1 MTKSHRI
8 NRPRGKIVAA
18 VLTAVLISL
27 AMGIYHYVPID
38 ERLENTYYYSFGYKF
53 AVALLINLAI
63 LLFLITPLSI
73 LADGLLLYRKKDNTY
88 MRLIVAIAAYVLLG
102 FTGGIIYSIF
112 TRNFNTFSA
121 QTIHIVLCSL
131 VFLTFQL
138 VLNRRFYI
146 YHHTDK

>member
-1 MTKSHRI
+1 MTSTHRI
-8 NRPRGKIVAA
+8 NRPLGKIVAA

-38 ERLENTYYYSFGYKF
+38 ERLENTYYYSFGFKF
-53 AVALLINLAI
+53 AVGLLINLAI

-73 LADGLLLYRKKDNTY
+73 LVDGLLLYRKKDNTY
-88 MRLIVAIAAYVLLG
+88 MKLLFAIAAYVLLG
-102 FTGGIIYSIF
+102 CIGGVTYSIF

-121 QTIHIVLCSL
+121 QTIHIVVCSL

-138 VLNRRFYI
+138 VLNRRFL
-146 YHHTDK
+146 HSSSHR

>member
-1 MTKSHRI
+1 MTKTHRI
-8 NRPRGKIVAA
+8 NRPRGKIVSA

-38 ERLENTYYYSFGYKF
+38 ERLENTYYYSFGFKF
-53 AVALLINLAI
+53 AVGLLINLAI

-73 LADGLLLYRKKDNTY
+73 LVDGLLLYRKKDNTY
-88 MRLIVAIAAYVLLG
+88 MKLLFAIAAYVLLG
-102 FTGGIIYSIF
+102 FTGGVTYSIF

-121 QTIHIVLCSL
+121 QTIHIVVCSL

-138 VLNRRFYI
+138 VLNRRFL
-146 YHHTDK
+146 HSSSHR